1 MEEMRS
7 FGYICPACGKAVL
20 HSRSVFALNAAA
32 ARMEC
37 ECGKEALT
45 AETDGLRFRLQVPC
59 GVCGGHHQAECAADA
74 VLRGRG
80 IGLACPEKQELC
92 CYIGEDA
99 EVRRAMEGLA
109 LRVAKEKA
117 SPDEA
122 FTDNVIMYEVLS
134 ELKDI
139 AGRGGISCACGSHRY
154 TMQVRRGA
162 VDGLMRKVQ
171 AMGEAK
177 VAEEIGVGVPTL
189 RDVVKELMKPG
200 RDLRSDLPAPIL
212 RTDVLD
218 MKDLKPGMVLTG
230 TVRNVIDFGV
240 FVDIGVHQ
248 DGLVHISQVCNKF
261 IKHPSEVVAVGDV
274 VKVLVLDVD
283 EKKHRISLSMKQVK
297 E

>member
-32 ARMEC
+32 ARME
-37 ECGKEALT
+37 
-45 AETDGLRFRLQVPC
+45 GLRFRLQVPC

-162 VDGLMRKVQ
+162 VDITCADCGGR
-171 AMGEAK
+171 
-177 VAEEIGVGVPTL
+177 L
-189 RDVVKELMKPG
+189 RIPAATD
-200 RDLRSDLPAPIL
+200 SDL
-212 RTDVLD
+212 D
-218 MKDLKPGMVLTG
+218 DLCCRMTLTIPG
-230 TVRNVIDFGV
+230 
-240 FVDIGVHQ
+240 
-248 DGLVHISQVCNKF
+248 K
-261 IKHPSEVVAVGDV
+261 
-274 VKVLVLDVD
+274 
-283 EKKHRISLSMKQVK
+283 
-297 E
+297 

>member
-45 AETDGLRFRLQVPC
+45 AGTDGLRFRLQVPC
-59 GVCGGHHQAECAADA
+59 GVCGGHHQAECSADA

-80 IGLACPEKQELC
+80 IGLSCPEKQELC
-92 CYIGEDA
+92 CYIGE
-99 EVRRAMEGLA
+99 EGQVRRAMEGLA

-139 AGRGGISCACGSHRY
+139 AGRGGISCACGSREY
-154 TMQVRRGA
+154 AIQVRRGA
-162 VDGLMRKVQ
+162 VDIVCGKCGGR
-171 AMGEAK
+171 
-177 VAEEIGVGVPTL
+177 L
-189 RDVVKELMKPG
+189 RLPAATD
-200 RDLRSDLPAPIL
+200 SDL
-212 RTDVLD
+212 D
-218 MKDLKPGMVLTG
+218 DLCCRMTLTIPG
-230 TVRNVIDFGV
+230 
-240 FVDIGVHQ
+240 
-248 DGLVHISQVCNKF
+248 K
-261 IKHPSEVVAVGDV
+261 
-274 VKVLVLDVD
+274 
-283 EKKHRISLSMKQVK
+283 
-297 E
+297 

>member
-1 MEEMRS
+1 MKEKMRTI
-7 FGYICPACGKAVL
+7 GYLCPRCRKPVMQQR
-20 HSRSVFALNAAA
+20 SRFALAASGA
-32 ARMEC
+32 IVQC
-37 ECGKEALT
+37 ECGKSELQIDF
-45 AETDGLRFRLQVPC
+45 DGEKFRISVPC

-74 VLRGRG
+74 VLHGRG

-162 VDGLMRKVQ
+162 VDITCADCGGR
-171 AMGEAK
+171 
-177 VAEEIGVGVPTL
+177 L
-189 RDVVKELMKPG
+189 RIPAATD
-200 RDLRSDLPAPIL
+200 SDL
-212 RTDVLD
+212 D
-218 MKDLKPGMVLTG
+218 DLCCRMTLTIPG
-230 TVRNVIDFGV
+230 
-240 FVDIGVHQ
+240 
-248 DGLVHISQVCNKF
+248 K
-261 IKHPSEVVAVGDV
+261 
-274 VKVLVLDVD
+274 
-283 EKKHRISLSMKQVK
+283 
-297 E
+297 